1 MEKAIL
7 IHQWEKKKLVPWF
20 YNVFRNVILFF
31 VIHDLPQI
39 CKYIIKKKR
48 RPIWKV
54 DCVKTL
60 CPTVLNPSYI
70 KFVSFLLSTITPPAL
85 TTSVC
90 ADTH

>member
-39 CKYIIKKKR
+39 CKYIIKKNGGQFGKL
-48 RPIWKV
+48 I
-54 DCVKTL
+54 
-60 CPTVLNPSYI
+60 VL
-70 KFVSFLLSTITPPAL
+70 KHCALLF
-85 TTSVC
+85 
-90 ADTH
+90 

>member
-39 CKYIIKKKR
+39 CKYIIKKK
-48 RPIWKV
+48 
-54 DCVKTL
+54 TEANL
-60 CPTVLNPSYI
+60 ES
-70 KFVSFLLSTITPPAL
+70 
-85 TTSVC
+85 
-90 ADTH
+90 